1 MVRAIGVDFGT
12 TNSVV
17 ALLDENGSVT
27 TQRHM
32 ASPALLDVFR
42 SVLCFWT
49 EEGRGRSVLRQAAGP
64 AAIAAYLE
72 DPLDSRLIMSMKTY
86 LAQKSFS
93 ETRIFGQPFTL
104 ERLIGRFLRVLLC
117 DIGAAP
123 RLIVG
128 RPVRF
133 AGEFADEALGAARLR
148 GAYAEAG
155 LSEVTL
161 ALEPEA
167 AGWRFA
173 QTLTGPATVLIGDFG
188 GGTSDFSVLRF
199 EPGARMTPLGHAG
212 IGIAGDV
219 FDYRIINHVFA
230 PLLGKGDSYRVM
242 GKPLPVPPEYYSGFA
257 RWHLLSLMR
266 TPRTLRSI
274 AEVARTAEHPER
286 LRHLIALIE
295 DGLGFELYQAVSG
308 AKAALSHADS
318 TVLRFNHKGPGDRAV
333 DHPRRFRVLDRRRSR
348 PVGCNGRS
356 GATGCWPAPYG
367 RGPGVPD
374 RWHGVCTRGSAP
386 VRRAVRRRQDG
397 RRWRIRLGRGGSGAD
412 GCGLTGMARNHKN
425 TNGGSRRP
433 VRPFTLRERR
443 GGEEYSAHTRIGI
456 ST

>member
-17 ALLDENGSVT
+17 ALLHENGSVT

-32 ASPALLDVFR
+32 AGPALLDVFR

-86 LAQKSFS
+86 LAQKSFT

-155 LSEVTL
+155 LPQVTL

-173 QTLTGPATVLIGDFG
+173 QTLTEPATVLIGDFG
-188 GGTSDFSVLRF
+188 GGTSDFSLLRF
-199 EPGARMTPLGHAG
+199 EPGVRMTPLGHAG

-219 FDYRIINHVFA
+219 FDYRIINHVIA

-318 TVLRFNHKGPGDRAV
+318 TVLRFNHKDLAIERSITRADFESWIAGDLGRLGATVDQALQAAGLPHTAV
-333 DHPRRFRVLDRRRSR
+333 DRVFL
-348 PVGCNGRS
+348 
-356 GATGCWPAPYG
+356 TGGTAF
-367 RGPGVPD
+367 VP
-374 RWHGVCTRGSAP
+374 
-386 VRRAVRRRQDG
+386 AVRRLFAERFGAG
-397 RRWRIRLGRGGSGAD
+397 R
-412 GCGLTGMARNHKN
+412 MA
-425 TNGGSRRP
+425 G
-433 VRPFTLRERR
+433 
-443 GGEEYSAHTRIGI
+443 GGEFVSVAEGLALMGAA
-456 ST
+456 